1 MHASSETQSAGP
13 GFLVLEPVP
22 AERPAAGEHAGR
34 RLAPRL
40 DTLAGKTVAFVDG
53 WGRRTGDGE
62 HEHPLVASIRRRMQ
76 REHGIEES
84 LWYPKESIAKG
95 LSSERMAELIRR
107 SDAVVV
113 GEAI

>member
-1 MHASSETQSAGP
+1 VKAT
-13 GFLVLEPVP
+13 
-22 AERPAAGEHAGR
+22 
-34 RLAPRL
+34 
-40 DTLAGKTVAFVDG
+40 
-53 WGRRTGDGE
+53 
-62 HEHPLVASIRRRMQ
+62 
-76 REHGIEES
+76 